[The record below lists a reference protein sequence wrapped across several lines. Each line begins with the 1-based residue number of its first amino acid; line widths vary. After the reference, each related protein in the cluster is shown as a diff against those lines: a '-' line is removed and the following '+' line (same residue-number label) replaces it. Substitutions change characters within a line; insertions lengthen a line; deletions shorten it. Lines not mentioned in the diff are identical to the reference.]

1 MVRWSCGCIRVNRCT
16 VNEGT
21 RTYNA
26 VQTYLHENESHVLLL
41 TATPYNLKY
50 GDVANQ
56 LALFLDEDEDLG
68 LTPEF
73 ALQRNPNL
81 YENLEMAH
89 STLAAFRKSDEPEDW
104 KRLMGEHLVR
114 RTRSFVLNTYA
125 QEDAEGRKYL
135 EFKNPDGSVSSRFT
149 FPKRKAIPVNHVFDE
164 DDAGLVKISL
174 ATVSRCASTLTSPRP
189 GEHRYR
195 LKFTWRRGGHEAD
208 SFHSAGM

>member
-1 MVRWSCGCIRVNRCT
+1 MAHSVLPTLPRYRFVIVDESHTLR
-16 VNEGT
+16 NEGT
-21 RTYNA
+21 RTYDS
-26 VQTYLHENESHVLLL
+26 VQKYLHENESHVLLL

-89 STLAAFRKSDEPEDW
+89 STVAAFRKSKKSEDW
-104 KRLMGEHLVR
+104 RRLMGEHLVR

-125 QEDAEGRKYL
+125 LEDRDGRTYL
-135 EFKNPDGSVSSRFT
+135 EFKNSHGSVSRRFT
-149 FPKRKAIPVNHVFDE
+149 FPKRKAIPVNQVFDE
-164 DDAGLVKISL
+164 DDSAEKWQMTRFS
-174 ATVSRCASTLTSPRP
+174 TVSQTSNCLDIVSPNIWCSAPNTLPQT
-189 GEHRYR
+189 
-195 LKFTWRRGGHEAD
+195 
-208 SFHSAGM
+208 